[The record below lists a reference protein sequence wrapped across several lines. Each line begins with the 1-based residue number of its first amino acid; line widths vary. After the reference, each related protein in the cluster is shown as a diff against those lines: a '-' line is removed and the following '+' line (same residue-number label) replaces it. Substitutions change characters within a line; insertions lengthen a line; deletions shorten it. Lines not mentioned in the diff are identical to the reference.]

1 MGLLLILL
9 LLVAPATGKVLP
21 DCFKNKT
28 LRIDLYHIGRAGEES
43 YILDEIKEEGAWSSG
58 PALEPFDLGDY
69 RAILVDPEK
78 GKTVFRRGFC
88 TIFREWQTTAEAK
101 KQRRVFHESIRV
113 PYPAKKLVFK
123 IQKRTASGFR
133 DLFRLTL
140 DPSRLRPVREKSFAS
155 ARVFQIHKTG
165 PPQKRVD
172 IVLLSEG
179 YSLRDGDKFIKDA
192 ERVAT
197 VLLSTEPYSR
207 YRNLLNIW
215 AVFFP
220 SASGVDEPLKG
231 IYKETALQ
239 ASFNALNIPRYMLTF
254 DNKRVRDL
262 ASHAPYDTILIMV
275 NTSRYGGGGIF
286 RQYAIFASDNL
297 YTPYLMLHEMGHA
310 FAGLGD
316 EYFSSYVTYQ
326 DFYPEGM
333 HPWEPNISDT
343 AEADKIKWKSLLT
356 PGIPLPT
363 PALEKY
369 RGKVGAFEGAGYV
382 AKGLYRPSLDC
393 IMRLKGWVP
402 FCRVCSAAI
411 EKMVL
416 FLAGELANR

>member
-1 MGLLLILL
+1 MGLFLVLLLLI
-9 LLVAPATGKVLP
+9 APASGKDLP

-28 LRIDLYHIGRAGEES
+28 LRIDLYHTGRAGEES
-43 YILDEIKEEGAWSSG
+43 YILDEIKEEGTWSSG
-58 PALEPFDLGDY
+58 PVLEPFDLGDY
-69 RAILVDPEK
+69 RTILLDPES

-88 TIFREWQTTAEAK
+88 TIFREWQTTAEARK
-101 KQRRVFHESIRV
+101 RSRLFHESIRV
-113 PYPAKKLVFK
+113 PFPARKLVLK

-133 DLFRLTL
+133 DLFSLTL
-140 DPSRLRPVREKSFAS
+140 DPSKLRPVREKPFAS
-155 ARVFQIHKTG
+155 AEVFQIHAAG
-165 PPQKRVD
+165 PPATRVD
-172 IVLLSEG
+172 VVLLSEG
-179 YSLRDGDKFIKDA
+179 YSLREREKFLKDA
-192 ERVAT
+192 ERLAT

-207 YRNLLNIW
+207 HRNLINIW

-220 SASGVDEPLKG
+220 SASGVDEPLKD
-231 IYKETALQ
+231 IYKETTLQ
-239 ASFNALNIPRYMLTF
+239 AGFNALSIPRYMLTF
-254 DNKRVRDL
+254 HNRRVRDL
-262 ASHAPYDTILIMV
+262 ASRAPYDIILIMA

-316 EYFSSYVTYQ
+316 EYYSSYVSYK

-333 HPWEPNISDT
+333 RPWEPNISDT
-343 AEADKIKWKSLLT
+343 ADPRRIKWRELLS

-363 PALEKY
+363 PALERY

-402 FCRVCSAAI
+402 FCKVCAAAI
-411 EKMVL
+411 ERMIL
-416 FLAGELANR
+416 FLAGELAER